1 VRIAHSPFAACI
13 PANHPEAEIISEGS
27 DVSDNRLD
35 AEKERM
41 PRSPQKVKRFLRS
54 KMATMAALVLMS
66 LFYVIASSWPAA
78 AMTFQTNL
86 SELPLTFP
94 VQSPEVAAY
103 FNQIARPQDIASF
116 PPSVIH
122 LLPQVTAGQKMVGF
136 ASWADAERDLET
148 LADQIDIAM
157 YNPEHWEHTPAD
169 EQQNLVATAQRAADF
184 AHAHGLRFMFAPDRR
199 FAEAHLSEV
208 APYADAVL
216 LQGQRIQDDPQAF
229 ASWILGMVHTARTSN
244 PEIQIYVQVGATRGT
259 ASVMFAAIQ
268 TVSNDIDGIAV
279 WSMPRTLHILQEF
292 VTLLRE
298 SLPSIEPTPTLT
310 PTVPTE
316 GDPATS
322 TPTPTAALSPSQSSV
337 ATSTPDKVTVETPP
351 TPTHAPATVVPT
363 ETAVAT
369 STPTPTP
376 IVSPSQSS
384 VAMATPSAM
393 MEETPPISTHAP
405 ATLTPV
411 PTDTV
416 PPSQSSEALATAE
429 KVAIEMLPSTAVPP
443 LVSLSPELE
452 QDAQRGTW
460 LERMV
465 TTLFGMVTGLVV
477 GVVIGFLLGFGLGRS
492 RRWG

>member
-1 VRIAHSPFAACI
+1 MP
-13 PANHPEAEIISEGS
+13 G
-27 DVSDNRLD
+27 
-35 AEKERM
+35 KERM
-41 PRSPQKVKRFLRS
+41 PRSPQKVKRFPRS
-54 KMATMAALVLMS
+54 KMATMAALVLTS
-66 LFYVIASSWPAA
+66 LFCGIASPWPAA

-94 VQSPEVAAY
+94 VQSPEIAAY

-136 ASWADAERDLET
+136 ASWTDAERDLET

-157 YNPEHWEHTPAD
+157 YNPEHWEHTPAN

-199 FAEAHLSEV
+199 FAEAHLNEV

-229 ASWILGMVHTARTSN
+229 ASWVRGMIGTARASN

-259 ASVMFAAIQ
+259 ASEMFAAIQ
-268 TVSNDIDGIAV
+268 TVSSDIDGIAV

-298 SLPSIEPTPTLT
+298 SLPSIESTPTLT

-322 TPTPTAALSPSQSSV
+322 TP
-337 ATSTPDKVTVETPP
+337 DKVTVETPP
-351 TPTHAPATVVPT
+351 TPTLAPATVVPT

-376 IVSPSQSS
+376 TVSPSQSS

-393 MEETPPISTHAP
+393 MEETPPTSTPAP
-405 ATLTPV
+405 ATSTPV

-452 QDAQRGTW
+452 QDAQRGRW

-465 TTLFGMVTGLVV
+465 TTLSGMVTGLVV